1 MNKVKLEA
9 KLWEKLIDS
18 QVVVFEPVKDAEAKL
33 LEAIF
38 GKEQKGANRHMKKTR
53 NQLRAALKNRT
64 LDEFWGAKDLPKRLI
79 LSYTR
84 QELKKVV
91 STLKIL
97 LVTSLLV
104 LGCLGPWTAF
114 ARQPESINYSEQEI
128 AQFLL
133 IEAEVCQA
141 DFAPF
146 NRSGQDLPNLAV
158 IVHYNG
164 HFLFEATPQVK
175 GFTAVWDF
183 SELPHAFYI
192 AFYPDD
198 VFTVYLV
205 HVPDLGEEQR
215 DVIEVWEVTSLFDEE
230 GAYEEKFMFLDLE
243 IEEALA
249 HGDEVYA
256 ESLKKKLEAIDSSL
270 YLTTENGSFVDITLE
285 VKDDKR
291 KIAEEPEE
299 EGEGYF
305 EADEAGII
313 IKSW

>member
-1 MNKVKLEA
+1 
-9 KLWEKLIDS
+9 
-18 QVVVFEPVKDAEAKL
+18 
-33 LEAIF
+33 
-38 GKEQKGANRHMKKTR
+38 MKKTR

-79 LSYTR
+79 ISYTR

-114 ARQPESINYSEQEI
+114 ARQPEPVQCSEQEI

-133 IEAEVCQA
+133 IEARVSEA

-146 NRSGQDLPNLAV
+146 NRSPQDLPNLAV

-183 SELPHAFYI
+183 SELPHTFYI
-192 AFYPDD
+192 AYYPDD

-205 HVPDLGEEQR
+205 HVPDLEQR
-215 DVIEVWEVTSLFDEE
+215 QRDTIEVWEVTPLFKKMEQT
-230 GAYEEKFMFLDLE
+230 AYEEKFMFLDLE

-285 VKDDKR
+285 VKDDKP
-291 KIAEEPEE
+291 KTAEEPEE

-305 EADEAGII
+305 EADEAGTI